1 MSELALE
8 RRRLRRRVADDN
20 RKRAPR
26 ACDRCKARKSR
37 CIESTPG
44 TCRRCEAKE
53 LTCIYDDRR
62 QSPDHT
68 DASPLPTAARQAAA
82 RKGTTPG
89 DDNISI
95 NSYQTDRI
103 MWPRFLS
110 RLREAFSLDVQSTP
124 EAHDMMAMQAS
135 ISGPRSL
142 LPAELL
148 RLRRAIDA
156 FPPRPVADYLLA
168 VCIRHGTDSFFYFD
182 QAHFLHEIDEFYND
196 QSSPLRGDIGFIG
209 LALAAFALGSQW
221 TPMERPSEGP
231 TPSLAGD
238 HDPGTLFHSHLKT
251 LVPDLIERPCLRNIQ
266 AFYIMGVYLMPT
278 SAVGSSY
285 VYIGLALRKALAFDL
300 HQSADEASIDERERE
315 VRNRL
320 WWSIWSLERITAL
333 KLNRARSVDIEHVT
347 VPLPTPMASL
357 DQGDSRIFDNVQHQ
371 IAMARLVKILDG
383 VTDVGFVFLPSP
395 RWFTLTFVYRT
406 RPSATAVRRL
416 EASLK
421 DWKHSLPLQFKL
433 ANINTRD
440 SSYRA
445 VLHLYLNY
453 YYAWIA
459 MGKVSV
465 VTVVRDHLR
474 QNLSGQ
480 GPANT
485 PALDAA
491 VRDVSYACTRA
502 ASKILR
508 LFEMLNNTGNITRFS
523 FTDFQGCSIATIV
536 TLLSGIQ
543 GRDSGYEGRVTFG
556 LDCLR
561 KMAAGNMTAKVGVR
575 FVEALQTIADEAVMK
590 LRRAEHDHLQVQHEV
605 GLDSGAAEYTRWA
618 QWLSRAENELQ
629 SLGSPLTM
637 ATNVAQPPVMLG
649 APPTTDNSNLPM
661 TPSVRDASMWDHP
674 TNDSLLPPP
683 LAPSAAAPALSTFN
697 ARPIFEHSNNNGGS
711 GEEFLPSSLYGD
723 DQNFLMGLTGL
734 DVLDFSELTTPL

>member
-8 RRRLRRRVADDN
+8 RRRLRRRVADDK

-44 TCRRCEAKE
+44 TCRRCEAKH
-53 LTCIYDDRR
+53 LTCIYDDRH
-62 QSPDHT
+62 QSPGHT
-68 DASPLPTAARQAAA
+68 DASPLPMPARHSAV
-82 RKGTTPG
+82 RNGTTPG

-95 NSYQTDRI
+95 NSHQADRI

-135 ISGPRSL
+135 ISGPRNL
-142 LPAELL
+142 LPAELS

-231 TPSLAGD
+231 TPSSAGD
-238 HDPGTLFHSHLKT
+238 HDPGTLFHSNLKT
-251 LVPDLIERPCLRNIQ
+251 LVPDLIERPCLRSIQ
-266 AFYIMGVYLMPT
+266 AFYVMGVYLMPT

-300 HQSADEASIDERERE
+300 HQSADEASIDERERD

-347 VPLPTPMASL
+347 VPLPTPVASL

-383 VTDVGFVFLPSP
+383 VTDVG
-395 RWFTLTFVYRT
+395 T

-480 GPANT
+480 GLMNA

-491 VRDVSYACTRA
+491 VRDLSYACSRA

-508 LFEMLNNTGNITRFS
+508 LFEMLSNTGNITRFS

-575 FVEALQTIADEAVMK
+575 FVEALQAIADEAVMK
-590 LRRAEHDHLQVQHEV
+590 LRHAEHDHQHEV

-618 QWLSRAENELQ
+618 QWLSRAENEPQ
-629 SLGSPLTM
+629 SLGSPSTI
-637 ATNVAQPPVMLG
+637 ATNVAQPAVMLG

-661 TPSVRDASMWDHP
+661 TPSVRDAAMWDHP
-674 TNDSLLPPP
+674 TNDSLLPP
-683 LAPSAAAPALSTFN
+683 LAPPSAVAPALSTFT
-697 ARPIFEHSNNNGGS
+697 ARPMFEHSNHNGGY
-711 GEEFLPSSLYGD
+711 GDDFLPSSLYGD